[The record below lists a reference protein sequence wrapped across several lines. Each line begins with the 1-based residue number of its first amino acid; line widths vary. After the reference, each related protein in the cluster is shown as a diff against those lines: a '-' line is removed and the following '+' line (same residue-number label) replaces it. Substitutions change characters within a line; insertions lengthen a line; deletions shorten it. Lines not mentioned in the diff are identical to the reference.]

1 MRVAITGAG
10 GLVGLQVA
18 GQAVAAGHEVVGVV
32 RSAASARRL
41 RQAGARA
48 ALVPGLEAEPLA
60 AALAGADAVVHLAQ
74 IGREAPG
81 QTFAEVNVAGTRA
94 LVEAARRCRVG
105 RMLYFSGLGVARY
118 GMARHCTNPYFLSKL
133 ACEAEL
139 LACGIETVVFRPS
152 YVLGPGSDF
161 VDELLRA
168 LRAGAVPRAGEGAY
182 RLQPIALRDAADLVV
197 AALSRAPGS
206 QPFVFDLVGPEPLSF
221 DAFLDRLAGAA
232 GWGPR
237 GGRWR
242 VQPVP
247 LEEAL
252 QAARESGFLGM
263 RADDFDCLLSDETGD
278 ARPLEAL
285 LGRSLQTLDD
295 ALREALPAAP
305 GSQGS

>member
-1 MRVAITGAG
+1 MRVAITGAA

-18 GQAVAAGHEVVGVV
+18 VQAVAAGHEVVGVV
-32 RSAASARRL
+32 RSAGSARRL
-41 RQAGARA
+41 RGAGARA

-60 AALAGADAVVHLAQ
+60 AALSGADAVVHLAQ

-81 QTFAEVNVAGTRA
+81 QTYAEVNVAGSRA
-94 LVEAARRCRVG
+94 LAEAARRCGVARIV
-105 RMLYFSGLGVARY
+105 YFSGLGVARY

-139 LACGIETVVFRPS
+139 FACGIETVVLRPS
-152 YVLGPGSDF
+152 YVLGPGSEL
-161 VDELLRA
+161 VGELLRV
-168 LRAGAVPRAGEGAY
+168 LREGRVPRAGAGDY
-182 RLQPIALRDAADLVV
+182 RLQPMAVRDAAALVV
-197 AALSRAPGS
+197 AALGRPSGA

-237 GGRWR
+237 GERWR

-252 QAARESGFLGM
+252 RAAREAGFLGM

-285 LGRSLQTLDD
+285 LGRSLLPLDD
-295 ALREALPAAP
+295 SLRLALPASP
-305 GSQGS
+305 GSQWS